1 MQGIVCCDLFESLEE
16 LYDVLQCWFVVLY
29 GLARGIFVFTRG
41 VSVLARGLVFLA
53 RRARVFGGQ
62 TSFSNLYISV
72 GFQKVFESGLPGI
85 CPSDIAYRNL
95 ESMEFSESRISRM
108 RLCACQN
115 ALIQSFFVHFSN
127 TISNICQICFPPRK
141 SILS

>member
-53 RRARVFGGQ
+53 RWARVFGARPVLA
-62 TSFSNLYISV
+62 TW
-72 GFQKVFESGLPGI
+72 
-85 CPSDIAYRNL
+85 
-95 ESMEFSESRISRM
+95 
-108 RLCACQN
+108 
-115 ALIQSFFVHFSN
+115 H
-127 TISNICQICFPPRK
+127 
-141 SILS
+141 LSL